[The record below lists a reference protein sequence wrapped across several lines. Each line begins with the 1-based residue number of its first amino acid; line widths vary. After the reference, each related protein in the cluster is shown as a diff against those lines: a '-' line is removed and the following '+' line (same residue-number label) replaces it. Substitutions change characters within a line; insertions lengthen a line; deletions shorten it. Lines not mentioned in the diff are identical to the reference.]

1 VTERRKKLPRAVNA
15 ETAENRINVK
25 FIERNLFI
33 TKKKGNQL
41 L

>member
-1 VTERRKKLPRAVNA
+1 MTERRKKLPRVVNA
-15 ETAENRINVK
+15 ETAENRMNVQ

-33 TKKKGNQL
+33 TKKKGSQL